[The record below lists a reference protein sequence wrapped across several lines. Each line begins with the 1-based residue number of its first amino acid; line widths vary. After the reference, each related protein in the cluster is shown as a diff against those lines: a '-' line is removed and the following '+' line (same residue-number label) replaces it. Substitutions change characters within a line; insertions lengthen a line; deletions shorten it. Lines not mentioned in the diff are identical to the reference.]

1 MSSLEELRQRIESR
15 EARIG
20 VIGLGYVGLPL
31 GVEFAKVGF
40 DVTGFDLDGQKIRA
54 LEDGTSYIEDVT
66 LRQWDRMV
74 TELACPRFPI

>member
-31 GVEFAKVGF
+31 GVEFAKAGF

-54 LEDGTSYIEDVT
+54 LEDGNSYIEDVPES
-66 LRQWDRMV
+66 DIAEV
-74 TELACPRFPI
+74 KS